1 MDDTV
6 ERGRRVATGDKTG
19 AGDETSGRHDGA
31 EASAV
36 DDRLV
41 VDGTT
46 PSSRGVD
53 DYLEDRK
60 FSVKSFEFYWLTCSP
75 SSRPKTSPWVTSILP
90 LARVLLRHLQNTNMT
105 RLFFNQDKGS
115 ILFAKRTVKDAIQQQ
130 LVKAQVLDLNA
141 TR

>member
-1 MDDTV
+1 M
-6 ERGRRVATGDKTG
+6 A
-19 AGDETSGRHDGA
+19 AGDETSGRHDRA

-41 VDGTT
+41 MDGTT

-60 FSVKSFEFYWLTCSP
+60 FSVKSFEFYWFTCSP

-90 LARVLLRHLQNTNMT
+90 TAKALETSAKHKYDEAIFLAKT
-105 RLFFNQDKGS
+105 K
-115 ILFAKRTVKDAIQQQ
+115 AIYSSQENGQRCY
-130 LVKAQVLDLNA
+130 
-141 TR
+141 TTTIG

>member
-1 MDDTV
+1 M
-6 ERGRRVATGDKTG
+6 AAGDETG
-19 AGDETSGRHDGA
+19 AGDETSGRHDRA

-41 VDGTT
+41 MDGTT

-60 FSVKSFEFYWLTCSP
+60 FSVKSFEFYWFTCSP

-90 LARVLLRHLQNTNMT
+90 TAKALETSAKHKYDEAIFLAKT
-105 RLFFNQDKGS
+105 K
-115 ILFAKRTVKDAIQQQ
+115 AIFKSRERSMM
-130 LVKAQVLDLNA
+130 LYNNNWLKHMFW
-141 TR
+141 T